1 MKTFKN
7 LICFSL
13 IAMGWLQADML
24 DNFTKAIKA
33 TPLKS
38 LMKSRIKQTALTP
51 LRPILMAFSLTLIV
65 KS

>member
-13 IAMGWLQADML
+13 MAMGWLQADML
-24 DNFTKAIKA
+24 DNFTKAINSY
-33 TPLKS
+33 TTKS

-51 LRPILMAFSLTLIV
+51 LRPILMAFSLILIV

>member
-7 LICFSL
+7 LICVSL

-24 DNFTKAIKA
+24 DNFTKAINSYTTKN
-33 TPLKS
+33 
-38 LMKSRIKQTALTP
+38 LMKSRIKQTALTL

>member
-7 LICFSL
+7 LLCFSL

-24 DNFTKAIKA
+24 DNFTKPLTA

-38 LMKSRIKQTALTP
+38 LMKSRIKQTALTL

>member
-7 LICFSL
+7 LLCFSL

-24 DNFTKAIKA
+24 DNFTRLLTA

-38 LMKSRIKQTALTP
+38 LMKSRSKQTALTP

>member
-1 MKTFKN
+1 MKIFKN
-7 LICFSL
+7 LLCFSL

-24 DNFTKAIKA
+24 DNFTRLLTA

>member
-1 MKTFKN
+1 MKIFKN
-7 LICFSL
+7 LLCFIL

-24 DNFTKAIKA
+24 DNFTKLLTA

>member
-7 LICFSL
+7 LLYFSL

-24 DNFTKAIKA
+24 DNFTKAITA

-38 LMKSRIKQTALTP
+38 LMKSRIK
-51 LRPILMAFSLTLIV
+51 
-65 KS
+65 

>member
-24 DNFTKAIKA
+24 DNFTKAITA

>member
-7 LICFSL
+7 LLCFSL

-24 DNFTKAIKA
+24 DNFLKLLTA

-38 LMKSRIKQTALTP
+38 LMKSRIKPIALTP

>member
-7 LICFSL
+7 LICFIL

-24 DNFTKAIKA
+24 DNFTKAITA
-33 TPLKS
+33 TPLKN
-38 LMKSRIKQTALTP
+38 LMKSRIKQTVLTP

>member
-7 LICFSL
+7 LLCFSL
-13 IAMGWLQADML
+13 IAMGWLQAGML
-24 DNFTKAIKA
+24 DNFTRLLTA

-38 LMKSRIKQTALTP
+38 LMKSRIKQIALTP